1 MARFPRT
8 EAEVIA
14 LAQSMVSGLT
24 GNATVYP
31 ALPVG
36 SLGLLKK
43 TIIFLKFTF
52 GERNYV

>member
-24 GNATVYP
+24 DNATID
-31 ALPVG
+31 AQFFF
-36 SLGLLKK
+36 S
-43 TIIFLKFTF
+43 FFS
-52 GERNYV
+52 R